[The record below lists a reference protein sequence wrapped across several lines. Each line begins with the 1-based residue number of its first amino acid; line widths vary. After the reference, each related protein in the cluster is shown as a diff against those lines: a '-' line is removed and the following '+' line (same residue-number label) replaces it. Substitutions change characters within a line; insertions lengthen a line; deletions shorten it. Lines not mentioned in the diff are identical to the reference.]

1 MSTTDTTPRA
11 AIAGKTVHWF
21 VVHSNGQPQLLT
33 AGISRRLAIKYWLR
47 VAKEDWPY
55 WYRRGM
61 RAKRVEIK
69 WREYL

>member
-1 MSTTDTTPRA
+1 MTTPRD

-21 VVHSNGQPQLLT
+21 VVHPDGQPQLLT
-33 AGISRRLAIKYWLR
+33 ASFSRRSAIANWLD

-61 RAKRVEIK
+61 RTRCLEIRWK
-69 WREYL
+69 AAP